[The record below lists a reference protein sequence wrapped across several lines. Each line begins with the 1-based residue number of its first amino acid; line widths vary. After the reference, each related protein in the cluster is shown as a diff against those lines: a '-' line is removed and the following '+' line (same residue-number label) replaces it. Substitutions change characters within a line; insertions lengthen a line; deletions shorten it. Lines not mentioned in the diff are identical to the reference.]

1 MSRIGLLGHMGTLFL
16 TFWVAA
22 PFYIPSVMNKG
33 FSFLHPRNTCYIV
46 YFISAFPLGMKWYF
60 TVVLICISIKTQCW
74 TSFHVLI
81 GHSHNFL
88 ENYLFKS
95 FAHLKL
101 SYIYLV
107 LYIVYYLYSY
117 LPGAVYFF
125 ITFTNVLY
133 LFRWILMSI

>member
-16 TFWVAA
+16 TFGVAA
-22 PFYIPSVMNKG
+22 PFYIPPVMNKG
-33 FSFLHPRNTCYIV
+33 FSFLHPHNACYIV
-46 YFISAFPLGMKWYF
+46 CFISAFLLSMKWYF
-60 TVVLICISIKTQCW
+60 TVVFICISIKTQCW
-74 TSFHVLI
+74 ASFHVLI

-101 SYIYLV
+101 GYICIV

-117 LPGAVYFF
+117 LPDAIYFF
-125 ITFTNVLY
+125 ITFNNVLY
-133 LFRWILMSI
+133 LFGWIWMSI